1 VITIYVNSCS
11 AILDRTTC
19 SRVDE
24 SKFEALCCLFLISF
38 LSLNDMVYLRKSN
51 GFNLDV
57 NALGKS
63 FDSNA
68 AASRLMGEPLLVL
81 GVHIL
86 FRS

>member
-1 VITIYVNSCS
+1 
-11 AILDRTTC
+11 
-19 SRVDE
+19 
-24 SKFEALCCLFLISF
+24 
-38 LSLNDMVYLRKSN
+38 MVYLRKSN

-68 AASRLMGEPLLVL
+68 ATSRLMGEPLLVL